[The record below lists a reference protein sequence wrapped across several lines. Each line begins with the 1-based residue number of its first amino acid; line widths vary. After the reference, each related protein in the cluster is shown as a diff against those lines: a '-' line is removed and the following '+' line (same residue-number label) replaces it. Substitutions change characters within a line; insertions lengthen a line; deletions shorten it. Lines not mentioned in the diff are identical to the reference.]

1 LPPQWATTEAARRGG
16 QKDYSNDN
24 LLKETSNGPN
34 ANGQRSFTFTRNTIV
49 HKLKNKLKGEIFFFE
64 KLMPAEK
71 KHMKKGKRK

>member
-24 LLKETSNGPN
+24 LLKETSNGQK

-49 HKLKNKLKGEIFFFE
+49 HKLKNKLTSLAKIA
-64 KLMPAEK
+64 PAL
-71 KHMKKGKRK
+71 KGKIKISSTSKT